1 MIQRGT
7 SSGLRQAASETEAE
21 LQRATAA
28 INLGRPEDGERFA
41 RNVLAGIPQHPKAL
55 YLLGRA
61 LLQQNR
67 AAQAVAPLE
76 RAARALQDPA
86 VETQLGIALRE
97 IGRTED
103 ALARLRR
110 ATKRRPAHPE
120 AFHELGLLLSS
131 LGRADEAVTAVE
143 HGFQLAPGASNCRS
157 CSASFTTVD
166 ATMRKPRPLFRRRS
180 RLRPTIRARTTAW
193 ARS

>member
-7 SSGLRQAASETEAE
+7 SSGPRQAASETEAE

-41 RNVLAGIPQHPKAL
+41 RNVLAGIPQHPQAL
-55 YLLGRA
+55 HLLGCA

-97 IGRTED
+97 IGRTDD
-103 ALARLRR
+103 ALLRLRR
-110 ATKRRPAHPE
+110 AIKRRPAHPE
-120 AFHELGLLLSS
+120 AFHELGFLLSS

-143 HGFQLAPGASNCRS
+143 HGLLLAPGENWTWVIVGGHESRDACEQARDTRLDGDRLVCASIS
-157 CSASFTTVD
+157 
-166 ATMRKPRPLFRRRS
+166 
-180 RLRPTIRARTTAW
+180 RPT
-193 ARS
+193 S